1 MGDMSDSAPPP
12 TCMNTECACYRDQSG
27 LTSALLQS
35 DDPHVRIIAHLSSRQ
50 LAMVESINN
59 MQLTER
65 GLIQAINGL
74 TTTVRNGFESI
85 RISLDNLQLDH
96 GIIEEVEEEVEKGLA
111 AVVGTIPPR
120 SK

>member
-1 MGDMSDSAPPP
+1 
-12 TCMNTECACYRDQSG
+12 
-27 LTSALLQS
+27 
-35 DDPHVRIIAHLSSRQ
+35 
-50 LAMVESINN
+50 MVESINN
-59 MQLTER
+59 MQLTEK

-85 RISLDNLQLDH
+85 RTSLDNLQLDH